1 MGRYTSLLLPKQYR
15 GITQVTIWADGLHCK
30 FGALRVFYQN
40 RNSRNLCSLILP
52 RFILSRTLGI
62 ACLLIYAVFL
72 SIAILFELNVFY
84 VVTLPTCPSDY

>member
-1 MGRYTSLLLPKQYR
+1 LCLGLPWLVKALMSGSSEGDWLVTVQSEGLAYTTISLLL
-15 GITQVTIWADGLHCK
+15 
-30 FGALRVFYQN
+30 
-40 RNSRNLCSLILP
+40 SLILLYTILVAS

>member
-1 MGRYTSLLLPKQYR
+1 MLN
-15 GITQVTIWADGLHCK
+15 
-30 FGALRVFYQN
+30 QN
-40 RNSRNLCSLILP
+40 RNSHNLCVTL